1 MLALYPIMTVDV
13 RMVAAGVSL
22 LFLSSLLFL
31 QTGLGAGVSA
41 FLAVLAA
48 AGVTTAVVRAAVTGR
63 AV

>member
-1 MLALYPIMTVDV
+1 MTVDV
-13 RMVAAGVSL
+13 RMVAAGTAL

-31 QTGLGAGVSA
+31 QAGVGAGVAA

-48 AGVTTAVVRAAVTGR
+48 AGATTAVVRAAVVRR

>member
-1 MLALYPIMTVDV
+1 MTVDV
-13 RMVAAGVSL
+13 RMVAAGTAL

-48 AGVTTAVVRAAVTGR
+48 GGATTAVVRTAVVRRT
-63 AV
+63 V